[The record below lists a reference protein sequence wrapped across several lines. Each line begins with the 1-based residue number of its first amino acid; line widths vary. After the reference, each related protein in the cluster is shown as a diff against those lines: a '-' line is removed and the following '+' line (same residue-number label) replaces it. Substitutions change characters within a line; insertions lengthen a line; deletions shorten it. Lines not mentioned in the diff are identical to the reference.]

1 MEGSQEVVLQGT
13 PKNDSSP
20 TKENS
25 PTRSAVVMQPRI
37 SAAAAAAAPTQ
48 QQTQNQ
54 QQQEEEEEE
63 GKNRVELLFLD
74 SVSYTNRLR
83 SFQPS
88 AKFARHILLCPITC
102 ARFGWTCTTNA
113 ANAANAATNNTDATN
128 DDITDIVQCNQCQQ
142 MIVFKFHK
150 DLSPISHFK
159 LALLYRK
166 MLATSHQNTCPFAN
180 DAKRWLI
187 VNPQQTQLQK
197 QSKQQSKQQQHDIDA
212 TNVPLYLM
220 PMSTEYQVME
230 DCTET
235 GFLTRDFILRETNKL
250 MECIGARTLAHSL
263 TGIIDVD
270 GRADGH
276 GHTDNDDI
284 IARIHTVA
292 GLGINT
298 PVDIQSLIQLSQM
311 NLDPINI
318 NLNLTSEIFLLAL
331 FGWRAIDSDSIADNQ
346 DSGEQEQ
353 QQPSHLQV
361 HCRLCLNHCHIPL
374 QSGDNGQTCDETSL
388 PNKRPRLDSQ
398 STSRNHSSLNN
409 NDTPLFDLI
418 NSHRHFC
425 PMSNGFVKETLLD
438 INTVTSH
445 DPLESTSNLNDID
458 TLAVDMTKPGWE
470 IFLSSICRG
479 KRADSSNGSVG
490 NVDGGGMQLTLAKRG
505 IDAFDGARVLQKVRA
520 SLRSSSLRVVH
531 LQQKN

>member
-1 MEGSQEVVLQGT
+1 MEGSQEVVLQGG
-13 PKNDSSP
+13 PKNDSSL
-20 TKENS
+20 TKENT
-25 PTRSAVVMQPRI
+25 PTRTSVVMQHRI
-37 SAAAAAAAPTQ
+37 TGAPPTQ
-48 QQTQNQ
+48 EQQPQEQ
-54 QQQEEEEEE
+54 QQQEE
-63 GKNRVELLFLD
+63 GRNRPELLFLD

-102 ARFGWTCTTNA
+102 ARFGWTCITDA
-113 ANAANAATNNTDATN
+113 NTDATN
-128 DDITDIVQCNQCQQ
+128 TDITDIVQCNQCQQ
-142 MIVFKFHK
+142 MIVFKFHQ

-187 VNPQQTQLQK
+187 VNPQQSQFQK
-197 QSKQQSKQQQHDIDA
+197 QSQQSKQNQHQHDIDA

-235 GFLTRDFILRETNKL
+235 GFLTRDFILREANKL
-250 MECIGARTLAHSL
+250 MESIGDHTLDHSL
-263 TGIIDVD
+263 TGIIDAD
-270 GRADGH
+270 GHADGH
-276 GHTDNDDI
+276 GHTDDDTI
-284 IARIHTVA
+284 TRIQTVA

-298 PVDIQSLIQLSQM
+298 PVDIQTLIQLCQT

-318 NLNLTSEIFLLAL
+318 NINLTTEIFLLAL
-331 FGWRAIDSDSIADNQ
+331 FGWRAIDSDSIAGNQ
-346 DSGEQEQ
+346 DSGEQQQRQQQQQQ
-353 QQPSHLQV
+353 QQPSHLHV
-361 HCRLCLNHCHIPL
+361 HCRLCLNHCQIPL
-374 QSGDNGQTCDETSL
+374 QSGDNGQNRDETSL
-388 PNKRPRLDSQ
+388 PNKRPRLDNHP
-398 STSRNHSSLNN
+398 TSHNHSLNN

-438 INTVTSH
+438 MNTVNIH
-445 DPLESTSNLNDID
+445 DPSESSSNLNSGSGSHSNG

-490 NVDGGGMQLTLAKRG
+490 DGDGGGMQLTLSKQG

-520 SLRSSSLRVVH
+520 SLRSSSLRVRVNV
-531 LQQKN
+531 QQKN